1 MTPTDT
7 YKKLKCTDRYSGVSR
22 SLVFKW
28 HSRFSDGWTD
38 SAQRGRKPYMNV
50 GNVKATKDVID
61 GDKRKTVRKV
71 SECTGISKSSV
82 QRILTSQLKMSHVS
96 ARWVPRL
103 LTEEEKQVRV
113 SASMTFLRKVE
124 SDSTF
129 LSRIITTD
137 ETWVHYYEPRTNG
150 CRWCG
155 KIITVPHQRRRRL

>member
-1 MTPTDT
+1 
-7 YKKLKCTDRYSGVSR
+7 
-22 SLVFKW
+22 
-28 HSRFSDGWTD
+28 
-38 SAQRGRKPYMNV
+38 MNV
-50 GNVKATKDVID
+50 GNVKATKDVIE
-61 GDKRKTVRKV
+61 GDRRNTVREV

-82 QRILTSQLKMSHVS
+82 LTSQLKMSHVS

-137 ETWVHYYEPRTNG
+137 ETWVHYYELEDKRMSIVWKNHNNPPPKKATAMNSMGNVMCIVFLDIRG
-150 CRWCG
+150 SS
-155 KIITVPHQRRRRL
+155 